1 MVLNEKGIIKQFS
14 LVVYNQGILA
24 VIGDMEE
31 QVNKLY
37 KPKDTKYNWI
47 AAPDEGHLMAA
58 YDVIEKKT
66 GIICYMIWCKDVEQF
81 RGSYLCH
88 ECGHAALE
96 LFHYIGAKA
105 NYDDQEPFCYLLGT
119 IFRLINGTFYEYKDF
134 IDKKSKNKSKSK
146 KK

>member
-1 MVLNEKGIIKQFS
+1 MILNEKGIIRQFP
-14 LVVYNQGILA
+14 LVVYNQDILA

-31 QVNKLY
+31 KVNEYY
-37 KPKDTKYNWI
+37 KPKDEKFNWI
-47 AAPDEGHLMAA
+47 AAPDEGHPMAA

-66 GIICYMIWCKDVEQF
+66 GTICYMVWCADAEQF
-81 RGSYLCH
+81 KGSYLCH

-105 NYDDQEPFCYLLGT
+105 NYADQEPFCYLLGT
-119 IFRLINGTFYEYKDF
+119 IFRLINGAYYEYKDYLN
-134 IDKKSKNKSKSK
+134 KKKSKSK